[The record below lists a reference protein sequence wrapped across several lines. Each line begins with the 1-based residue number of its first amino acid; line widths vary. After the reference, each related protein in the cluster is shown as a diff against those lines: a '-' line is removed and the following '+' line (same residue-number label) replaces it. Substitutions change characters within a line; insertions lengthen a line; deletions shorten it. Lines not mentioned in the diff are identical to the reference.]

1 MKTSADHSR
10 PSPSGS
16 NIPINSWY
24 PPSVLGPASSLPH
37 SSSEVASPSRV
48 PSRTNTSNPGTSSQL
63 QHSHSNVGAVANM
76 FPMLKD
82 KSVEE
87 LRKLLSDKEAYRQF
101 LHTFDDVQQLD
112 HLRIDLKKNNLDLAR
127 KNLEKE
133 SEINQLNNQCMII
146 RTTELASTQEK
157 FQELH
162 KQEMEVKD
170 RFSISALL
178 NRLQGS
184 INEADEDSENTH
196 RRLLSG
202 ELELGEFIQM
212 YKKQRI
218 LYHRRT
224 LVHLAA
230 VAPG

>member
-1 MKTSADHSR
+1 MRNLEKVTDLKCLEAINILALTTYCFQCRTSADHSR

-112 HLRIDLKKNNLDLAR
+112 HVIARLWFQNLV
-127 KNLEKE
+127 N
-133 SEINQLNNQCMII
+133 
-146 RTTELASTQEK
+146 
-157 FQELH
+157 
-162 KQEMEVKD
+162 
-170 RFSISALL
+170 
-178 NRLQGS
+178 G
-184 INEADEDSENTH
+184 
-196 RRLLSG
+196 
-202 ELELGEFIQM
+202 
-212 YKKQRI
+212 
-218 LYHRRT
+218 
-224 LVHLAA
+224 
-230 VAPG
+230 

>member
-1 MKTSADHSR
+1 
-10 PSPSGS
+10 
-16 NIPINSWY
+16 
-24 PPSVLGPASSLPH
+24 
-37 SSSEVASPSRV
+37 
-48 PSRTNTSNPGTSSQL
+48 
-63 QHSHSNVGAVANM
+63 M

-146 RTTELASTQEK
+146 RTTELASAQEK

-170 RFSISALL
+170 RLSISALL

-184 INEADEDSENTH
+184 INEADENSENTH

>member
-112 HLRIDLKKNNLDLAR
+112 H
-127 KNLEKE
+127 
-133 SEINQLNNQCMII
+133 CMII
-146 RTTELASTQEK
+146 RTTELASAQEK

-170 RFSISALL
+170 RLSISALL

-184 INEADEDSENTH
+184 INEADENSENTH